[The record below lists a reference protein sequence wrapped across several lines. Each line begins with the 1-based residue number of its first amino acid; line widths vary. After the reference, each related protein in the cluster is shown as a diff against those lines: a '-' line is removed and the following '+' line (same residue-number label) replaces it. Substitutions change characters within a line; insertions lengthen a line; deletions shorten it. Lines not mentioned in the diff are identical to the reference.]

1 MHDFFRPWRDNAAM
15 PRDIL
20 ERHDALDAT
29 IMTVD
34 GARTRDEVAAG
45 VARLIEEF
53 KDKPTRNVIV
63 DIREAVYDQPV
74 EDILR
79 DWSLVAALLPR
90 ANVAIVHSPR
100 TVTPAL
106 ATVGALEASH
116 HVADAF
122 ETLDEAYGWIGERQ
136 SAA

>member
-1 MHDFFRPWRDNAAM
+1 MSRDLLEQHD
-15 PRDIL
+15 
-20 ERHDALDAT
+20 HLDAT

-45 VARLIEEF
+45 IARLIEEF
-53 KDKPTRNVIV
+53 QGKPTRNVVV

-74 EDILR
+74 EDIIK
-79 DWSLVAALLPR
+79 DWSLVAALLPQ
-90 ANVAIVHSPR
+90 ANVALVYSAR

-116 HVADAF
+116 HAAEAF
-122 ETLDEAYGWIGERQ
+122 ETLDEAFAWIGAR

>member
-1 MHDFFRPWRDNAAM
+1 MT
-15 PRDIL
+15 RDIL
-20 ERHDALDAT
+20 ERHDTIDAT

-45 VARLIEEF
+45 IARLIEQF
-53 KDKPTRNVIV
+53 QGKPTRNVVV
-63 DIREAVYDQPV
+63 DIREAIYDQPV
-74 EDILR
+74 EDIIK

-90 ANVAIVHSPR
+90 ANVALVHSDR
-100 TVTPAL
+100 TATPAL

-116 HVADAF
+116 HCAETF
-122 ETLDEAYGWIGERQ
+122 ESLDEAFTWIGAR